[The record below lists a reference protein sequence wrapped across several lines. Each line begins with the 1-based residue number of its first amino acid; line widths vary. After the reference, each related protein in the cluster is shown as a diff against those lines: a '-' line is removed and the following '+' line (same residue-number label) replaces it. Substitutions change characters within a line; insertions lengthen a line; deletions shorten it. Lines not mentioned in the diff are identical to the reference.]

1 MHLACYLDDTHGRHK
16 LIEAYRIEAKIS
28 NLYLVRVGIFVV
40 SLEILKPE
48 RKLNHE
54 RPSKSS

>member
-1 MHLACYLDDTHGRHK
+1 MQLACYLDDTHGRRK
-16 LIEAYRIEAKIS
+16 FIEAYRIEAKIS
-28 NLYLVRVGIFVV
+28 NLYLVRVGIFMV

-54 RPSKSS
+54 RPS